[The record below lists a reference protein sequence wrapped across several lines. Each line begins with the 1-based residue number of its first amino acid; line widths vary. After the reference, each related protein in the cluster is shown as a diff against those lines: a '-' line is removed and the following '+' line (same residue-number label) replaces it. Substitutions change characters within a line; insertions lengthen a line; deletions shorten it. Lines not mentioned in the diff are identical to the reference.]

1 MTWHVSALVVVSF
14 ATSAIAASV
23 AVIAWRRRAAPG
35 ARALALLMLAVTEW
49 TFFRGLEAAA
59 DDVATKVWWA
69 KIEYVGVNSIGALW
83 LVFALDYARQVR
95 LPPRSLGLLSVVP
108 ALSVLLALT
117 NEHHHLIWTEIQ
129 RNPKYPAVL
138 MYGHGAWFWV
148 MVAYTYVLLAT
159 GAVVLVMAIARFPAA
174 FRRQAAALLL
184 AVALPWC
191 GNLVY
196 LIGLSPIPGLDL
208 TPLAMTLSGI
218 IGAWVVL
225 RRDLFDLI
233 PIARETLVE
242 KLADGV
248 IVLDERA
255 RIIDVNPAGAR
266 ALGLASSVVGAP
278 AAAVLA
284 PWPDLLAALE
294 GSGHDTGE
302 MVSAGARLLDFRVSR
317 LLDVRQRVTGSLV
330 SLRDVTERHRTEQE
344 VRRLNEQLEER
355 VAQRTAE
362 LRLSQERFET
372 LARVA
377 PVGIY
382 RTDASAHITYVNE
395 TWRDITGLRAAD
407 ALGAGY
413 LEAIHP
419 DDRERFA
426 TWWAPTA
433 GSPEQH
439 PIEVRIKR
447 PNGAVVWVM
456 NHLMAE
462 VGSDGIVRGAIGT
475 LVDITELKRAQE
487 QQARLASLVENSPDL
502 VAILGPEGQLV
513 YVNAAGRR
521 LVGLGDVEDAR
532 TRTMLDFMAPEGR
545 ALVEEVIAL
554 ALRDQGSWDGEA
566 PLRRLDTGE
575 IVVLAGRCFVLHR
588 ATDDGAQRIAIV
600 GRDITE
606 RKRAEAA
613 LRESEAQLRQ
623 AQKMEAVGRLAGGI
637 AHDFNNLMAIVAGQG
652 ELLED
657 MGAAEDERR
666 DSLVLIQEA
675 ARRAIGL
682 TRQLLAISRK
692 QVLQRIVLDLNE
704 VIGSVSD
711 LLQRVMGGDIEVSIA
726 LAPDLGRVRADR
738 GQIEQVLLN
747 LVLNARDAMR
757 QGGRLTIETGNA
769 TLQTG
774 TAPGQYVMLTLSDT
788 GTGIPPE
795 ILAHIFEPFVTTK
808 GPGEGTGLGLATV
821 HGIIQ
826 QHDGRITVD
835 SAVGRGSTFRLYLP
849 LVTDPVVAQAEPT
862 EATPHGHETI
872 LVVEDEPDVRTVIKR
887 SLQALGYTVIEAS
900 GAEEALC
907 VMDTRGD
914 SVELVLTDVVM
925 PRKSGR
931 ELVDEL
937 RRRWPGLPVIFMS
950 AYADEAIANHALD
963 DPGVVLVPK
972 PFTRSDLAR
981 AVRAML
987 DQSRGAPPLS

>member
-1 MTWHVSALVVVSF
+1 MTWDVSALVVVSF

-23 AVIAWRRRAAPG
+23 AVVAWRRRAAPG
-35 ARALALLMLAVTEW
+35 ARALALLMLAVTQW

-69 KIEYVGVNSIGALW
+69 KIEYVGINSIGALW
-83 LVFALDYARQVR
+83 LVFALDYARQVT

-117 NEHHHLIWTEIQ
+117 NEHHHLIWTAIQ
-129 RNPKYPAVL
+129 RNPQYPAVL

-174 FRRQAAALLL
+174 FRSQAAALLL
-184 AVALPWC
+184 AVALPWS

-196 LIGLSPIPGLDL
+196 LIGLSPVPGLDL

-233 PIARETLVE
+233 PVARETLVE

-255 RIIDVNPAGAR
+255 RIIDLNPAGAR
-266 ALGLASSVVGAP
+266 VLGLARSVVGAP

-294 GSGHDTGE
+294 GSGTGTGE
-302 MVSAGARLLDFRVSR
+302 IVTAGPRLFDFRVSR

-330 SLRDVTERHRTEQE
+330 SLRDVTERHRAEQE

-355 VAQRTAE
+355 VARRTAE

-395 TWRDITGLRAAD
+395 RWRDITGLRAAE
-407 ALGAGY
+407 ALGGGY
-413 LEAIHP
+413 LGAIHP

-426 TWWAPTA
+426 TWWEQTA

-447 PNGAVVWVM
+447 PDGSVIWVM

-462 VGSDGIVRGAIGT
+462 EGSEGIVRGAIGT

-487 QQARLASLVENSPDL
+487 QQAVLASLVENSPNL
-502 VAILGPEGQLV
+502 VAILGPERQLV
-513 YVNAAGRR
+513 YVNTAGRR
-521 LVGLGDVEDAR
+521 LVGLGDVEDAQ
-532 TRTMLDFMAPEGR
+532 TRTVLDFVAPEGR
-545 ALVEEVIAL
+545 TLVEEVIGP
-554 ALRDQGSWDGEA
+554 ALREHGSWDGEA
-566 PLRRLDTGE
+566 PVRRLDTGE
-575 IVVLAGRCFVLHR
+575 IVVLAGRCFGFHR
-588 ATDDGAQRIAIV
+588 ATDAGARRIAIV

-637 AHDFNNLMAIVAGQG
+637 AHDFNNLMAIVAGQA

-666 DSLVLIQEA
+666 GSLMLIREA
-675 ARRAIGL
+675 ARRAIG
-682 TRQLLAISRK
+682 
-692 QVLQRIVLDLNE
+692 
-704 VIGSVSD
+704 SD
-711 LLQRVMGGDIEVSIA
+711 APAAGDQPQAGVA
-726 LAPDLGRVRADR
+726 AHRA
-738 GQIEQVLLN
+738 
-747 LVLNARDAMR
+747 
-757 QGGRLTIETGNA
+757 
-769 TLQTG
+769 
-774 TAPGQYVMLTLSDT
+774 
-788 GTGIPPE
+788 
-795 ILAHIFEPFVTTK
+795 
-808 GPGEGTGLGLATV
+808 GP
-821 HGIIQ
+821 Q
-826 QHDGRITVD
+826 
-835 SAVGRGSTFRLYLP
+835 
-849 LVTDPVVAQAEPT
+849 
-862 EATPHGHETI
+862 
-872 LVVEDEPDVRTVIKR
+872 
-887 SLQALGYTVIEAS
+887 
-900 GAEEALC
+900 
-907 VMDTRGD
+907 
-914 SVELVLTDVVM
+914 
-925 PRKSGR
+925 
-931 ELVDEL
+931 
-937 RRRWPGLPVIFMS
+937 
-950 AYADEAIANHALD
+950 
-963 DPGVVLVPK
+963 
-972 PFTRSDLAR
+972 RSDRQRERPDPAG
-981 AVRAML
+981 
-987 DQSRGAPPLS
+987 DG